1 MPKYSFVAKSFEGE
15 TKTGSAEAANVSQL
29 AENLRKEGFVLV
41 RAEIE
46 EEKKKKGGW
55 RFSLGFLGVPLAE
68 KIFFTRNLQVMVAS
82 GMSLPRAL
90 SSLSQQVKNRR
101 FRIALEKISESIIK
115 GSKLSDTLLN
125 YPDIFSEFYQ
135 NMIKVAEEA
144 GNLEEV
150 LGTLAAH
157 LERENEIKSKIK
169 GAMIYPIVV
178 ISAMILI
185 GILML
190 ILVVPNL
197 AKTFEELEVELPMTT
212 KIVITIG
219 NFLAQKWYLIFMGL
233 IIFLF
238 LFSRFY
244 KLKIGKKIVSGF
256 LLKIPIFSPLIKKSN
271 SASTARTLSSLLS
284 AGVSLP
290 RAIEITA
297 NTLDNIF
304 YKEALMESAEKV
316 KKGEK
321 LSLCLKPYQ
330 KIYPLT
336 LIAMIEVGE
345 ETGETSTVL
354 EKLAQFYEDEVSNAA
369 KNLASAIE
377 PILLLIVGG
386 VVGFFAVSMVQPM
399 YSMLEA
405 IK

>member
-1 MPKYSFVAKSFEGE
+1 MPKYSFVAKSLKGE
-15 TKTGSAEAANVSQL
+15 TKTGTAEAPSVSQL
-29 AENLRKEGFVLV
+29 AENLRKEGFFLV
-41 RAEIE
+41 KAEL
-46 EEKKKKGGW
+46 EEKKERKKF
-55 RFSLGFLGVPLAE
+55 RFSLPSFRVPLTE

-82 GMSLPRAL
+82 GMPLTRAL

-101 FRIALEKISESIIK
+101 FRIALEKITEMIVR
-115 GSKLSDTLLN
+115 GSKLSDALLN

-150 LGTLAAH
+150 LGTLASH

-169 GAMIYPIVV
+169 GAMVYPIVV

-197 AKTFEELEVELPMTT
+197 SKTFEELEVELPTTT
-212 KIVITIG
+212 KIVITLG
-219 NFLAQKWYLIFMGL
+219 NFLAKKWYFLFLGIIF
-233 IIFLF
+233 FLF

-244 KLKIGKKIVSGF
+244 RLKVGKKIVGTI
-256 LLKIPIFSPLIKKSN
+256 LLKMPIFSDLIKKSN
-271 SASTARTLSSLLS
+271 SASTARGLSSLLS

-304 YKEALMESAEKV
+304 YKEALMESVEKV

-321 LSLCLKPYQ
+321 LSVCLKPYQ

-336 LIAMIEVGE
+336 LISMIEVGE
-345 ETGETSTVL
+345 ETGETSSVL